1 MTDNGPQFTSDEF
14 SHFLKQNGVKHIR
27 CSPYH
32 PASNGLAERFVR
44 TFKQAMKAG
53 RAESLQHSKFSANLE
68 PHIYYK

>member
-1 MTDNGPQFTSDEF
+1 MTDNGPNNLLLTSSLTSSNKTELSIF
-14 SHFLKQNGVKHIR
+14 V

-53 RAESLQHSKFSANLE
+53 RADSLSLN
-68 PHIYYK
+68 IV